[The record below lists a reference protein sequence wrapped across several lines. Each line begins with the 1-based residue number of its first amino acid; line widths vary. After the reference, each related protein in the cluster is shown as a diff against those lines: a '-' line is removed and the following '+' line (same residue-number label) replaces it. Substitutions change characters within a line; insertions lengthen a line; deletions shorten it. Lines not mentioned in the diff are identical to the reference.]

1 MINKRVVIF
10 IVLSL
15 FVMTLGYYFLNSKTT
30 SNGNNDGGGGDP
42 GNKCKN
48 GADKDGNCIPDSELC
63 NNIRK
68 SVIDCPDGQS
78 LLCDKTLGKWRC
90 KRKCE
95 SDSNPF
101 PYKFQG
107 CKPDDVK
114 CDSSGKYYCGSDYCK
129 NGGILLSTGNGICSC
144 PPPFSGDTCECDAT
158 KCRGGKIDNPQ
169 SCTCSSCC
177 SPDESLDRK
186 CKYYGKNCENKCE
199 LDNYVYD
206 YDLEQCVCPPGFIE
220 DKTTNPY
227 TCTPLV
233 CTNGTIANN
242 SCICNA
248 GWTGSPLCNIPICKN
263 GGSFDTSTNK
273 CICLAG
279 TAGNYCEYTRE
290 NLCQGNGN
298 PEVKEDGVPKCICD
312 KDKDNKPIWDGLH
325 CSCEIV
331 HKPTEDNCKGM
342 MATCTDSGWV
352 ASFETCG
359 KIQDF
364 YGEGDNGKAEWIRQ
378 CTDDVLEDKGS
389 YEKGIWA
396 GCRDNSPNAST
407 FYPITTCNATPS
419 DDDLSN
425 CNNVDGCYI
434 PQTGKNA
441 DKFNKICVCA
451 EDANG
456 NASYSCRKISNNKE
470 CGPRPPPEFCTYDKI
485 PQTPEC
491 IQYDGVNSMWA
502 CPNSI
507 LPKDAA
513 RLFYGAKEM
522 PIDRPDV
529 DKRQTWWKRNPLSP
543 EDNGNTIYPTI
554 NMDSCTKKPFDRV
567 TYPGDFQ
574 PGWNSFESAN
584 GFVKNFGKDGEKFYY
599 RDDPRL
605 LVYNVNANVSD
616 NMVRITQ
623 DVKRP
628 FPYPSEED
636 DLMHNTEY
644 NTGCAI
650 EKKEYNEDSF
660 KRGEKQSMCA
670 KALDGTDAGRFVQIC
685 ADKDGNVVDCITD
698 KSAYFRT
705 DQIKCN
711 CYNTYRSDAQGKDG
725 VNYVGRYCQYN
736 DNTTCGGKGIADYNG
751 NCDCT
756 NTYISNSQ
764 KSSVLY
770 KGNNCQYDD
779 NTNCYGKGIVDDNG
793 NCDFNILGDKTK
805 YNLVSSLNS
814 LKDGDLVIIEM
825 AISNISTN
833 VITPTDLYINHIYN
847 TTVKNNYLNVH
858 PTPDV
863 FKIRVYDN
871 GSYQFHPISI
881 SNINKDNINNISSD
895 YILVILNDD
904 FGNTAVWHNKNAYP
918 NEIASFNIKPVNNG
932 TFFISF
938 SYNRGDVKYPSIYN
952 APLDC
957 IITTT
962 DKYYRYIGKNKDTNQ
977 QVLWRIRKF

>member
-220 DKTTNPY
+220 DKTTTPY

-273 CICLAG
+273 CICLSG

-364 YGEGDNGKAEWIRQ
+364 YGEGDNGKDAWIRQ
-378 CTDDVLEDKGS
+378 CTDDVLGDKGS

-441 DKFNKICVCA
+441 DKFNKICVCD

-456 NASYSCRKISNNKE
+456 NASYSCRKISNNKD

-522 PIDRPDV
+522 PIDRPEV
-529 DKRQTWWKRNPLSP
+529 DDRQTWWKRNPLSP

-623 DVKRP
+623 DVKNP

-636 DLMHNTEY
+636 DLMHKTEY

-670 KALDGTDAGRFVQIC
+670 KALDGTDAGSFVQIC

-698 KSAYFRT
+698 KSKVHFMT
-705 DQIKCN
+705 DQIKCK
-711 CYNTYRSDAQGKDG
+711 CYNTYRSDSQDKE

-751 NCDCT
+751 NCDYNSTIYNYTRYSPIQNESDLIDNDVVIIEFINIT
-756 NTYISNSQ
+756 NNGNIYSTSPSGNYISYITDPNAISKITQHTSFQSITPLTISTTPIIFRIKKNPNNSFIFKIMNIDNTFTYNDTNHLYNEFEANTGYSTVFDGNNENFYLTYLNEGISYFPNEQNVILNNSLIGTFNIHNSLIGPSNRFAFGINCITYDNTTNSLSTGSMISNSP
-764 KSSVLY
+764 
-770 KGNNCQYDD
+770 
-779 NTNCYGKGIVDDNG
+779 
-793 NCDFNILGDKTK
+793 FNI
-805 YNLVSSLNS
+805 
-814 LKDGDLVIIEM
+814 
-825 AISNISTN
+825 
-833 VITPTDLYINHIYN
+833 
-847 TTVKNNYLNVH
+847 
-858 PTPDV
+858 
-863 FKIRVYDN
+863 
-871 GSYQFHPISI
+871 
-881 SNINKDNINNISSD
+881 INNSGWI
-895 YILVILNDD
+895 
-904 FGNTAVWHNKNAYP
+904 
-918 NEIASFNIKPVNNG
+918 IKK
-932 TFFISF
+932 FI
-938 SYNRGDVKYPSIYN
+938 
-952 APLDC
+952 
-957 IITTT
+957 
-962 DKYYRYIGKNKDTNQ
+962 
-977 QVLWRIRKF
+977 